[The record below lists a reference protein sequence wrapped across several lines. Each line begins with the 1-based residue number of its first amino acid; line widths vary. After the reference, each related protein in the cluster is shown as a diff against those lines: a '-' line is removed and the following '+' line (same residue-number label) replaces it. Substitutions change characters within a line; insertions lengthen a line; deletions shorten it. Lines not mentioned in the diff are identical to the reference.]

1 MPPRMLLLLL
11 TSAAA
16 ATRAVQEGR
25 LDQQQQQQHTR
36 AVQDGRLKALVQQM
50 TLDEKLGLLHG
61 TPSNY
66 TGATAAVPRLKI
78 PRLLL
83 NDGPQGF
90 RTPPALD
97 RTTTAFPSGLA
108 VAATFDDALA
118 ATWAAAVAS
127 EFAKKGATV
136 LLGPGLNVARVP
148 RNGRNFEYVSG
159 EDPYLGAR
167 MAASIIPAIQAQ
179 GVVATAKHYV
189 LNNQETGRIG
199 SNSVIDARTW
209 HEIYLPPFE
218 AAVAHGALAAMC
230 SYNRITLNNVTAWAC
245 EHPLTLAYLKGLA
258 PLFVMSDW
266 SATHSTGAVS
276 FLDQEMPADVYFGSA
291 LRDAVHTGAIA
302 GAAVDAAVLNVLRAM
317 QRIGALDRAPRGD
330 LQADVSTEAH
340 RAVARRVAAGA
351 TVLLKNDGVVPL
363 RTCAGLIIV
372 GNLTQYTVG
381 GGSGYVAGRT
391 VSLFDA
397 FAARC
402 GHAVPVYEDLETET
416 AKRAVATAATV
427 LVVAGA
433 SSSEGF
439 DRATLALDDEGT
451 IRQAAAL
458 HRHVAVACAAPGAFL
473 TPWRD
478 AVDAV
483 LVLWPGGQEL
493 ANALV
498 DVVFGAINP
507 TARLPLTL
515 PASDND
521 LKFTRAMYPGL
532 VDPDPP
538 PGCADPCLRVHYEE
552 RLEVG
557 YRRYDAH
564 RIDPAFAFGHGLSYT
579 RFVYAN
585 LTVSRSLCSFDV
597 RNVGEV
603 AGAEVA
609 QLYVA
614 PPARSGAPP
623 QQLKGFRKTG
633 VLAPGAAE
641 RVEFR
646 FDERTFAAW
655 GPGGW
660 RAVTGTH
667 GLRVGASSR
676 DVRLVGTVDV

>member
-1 MPPRMLLLLL
+1 LSKHCGPSSQRAASSRCGYRQTRLAPLSIRSTAVRSALPSSGSERRAASGRDATTGVRLAAARPAR
-11 TSAAA
+11 SAAA
-16 ATRAVQEGR
+16 LLEEDAPCEVVRPDIVDVDIDLEALEERGDWAALERAARGCLHADPVDAGR
-25 LDQQQQQQHTR
+25 ALGR
-36 AVQDGRLKALVQQM
+36 ALGHLGR
-50 TLDEKLGLLHG
+50 EEE
-61 TPSNY
+61 
-66 TGATAAVPRLKI
+66 
-78 PRLLL
+78 
-83 NDGPQGF
+83 
-90 RTPPALD
+90 
-97 RTTTAFPSGLA
+97 
-108 VAATFDDALA
+108 ALA
-118 ATWAAAVAS
+118 AFAAALARATEADKPDDAERVLVDRGRLYLDRGEARDDPLERRDCALRALHEFEAS
-127 EFAKKGATV
+127 RDLYDMHKDAGGAWPDALCRARYNAGLAFDLAEKRDFA
-136 LLGPGLNVARVP
+136 AR
-148 RNGRNFEYVSG
+148 E
-159 EDPYLGAR
+159 
-167 MAASIIPAIQAQ
+167 
-179 GVVATAKHYV
+179 
-189 LNNQETGRIG
+189 
-199 SNSVIDARTW
+199 
-209 HEIYLPPFE
+209 FE
-218 AAVAHGALAAMC
+218 AAAQG
-230 SYNRITLNNVTAWAC
+230 
-245 EHPLTLAYLKGLA
+245 
-258 PLFVMSDW
+258 
-266 SATHSTGAVS
+266 
-276 FLDQEMPADVYFGSA
+276 FGVL
-291 LRDAVHTGAIA
+291 LRE
-302 GAAVDAAVLNVLRAM
+302 
-317 QRIGALDRAPRGD
+317 DRA
-330 LQADVSTEAH
+330 
-340 RAVARRVAAGA
+340 
-351 TVLLKNDGVVPL
+351 
-363 RTCAGLIIV
+363 
-372 GNLTQYTVG
+372 
-381 GGSGYVAGRT
+381 
-391 VSLFDA
+391 
-397 FAARC
+397 
-402 GHAVPVYEDLETET
+402 
-416 AKRAVATAATV
+416 
-427 LVVAGA
+427 
-433 SSSEGF
+433 
-439 DRATLALDDEGT
+439 DRALLGEMRGRALVYAGDDRLALDDEGT